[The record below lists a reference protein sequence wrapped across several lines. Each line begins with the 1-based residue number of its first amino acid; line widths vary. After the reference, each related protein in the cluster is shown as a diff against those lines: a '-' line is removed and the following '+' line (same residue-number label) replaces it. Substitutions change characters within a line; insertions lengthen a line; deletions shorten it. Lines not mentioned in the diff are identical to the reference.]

1 MSERA
6 QSRIQSRSKLE
17 RERKLVHQIRVG
29 VAVVLGSVVRIRAID
44 DVLDRLTLERH
55 ELLDDL
61 LKVLVRVFGLLSR
74 QTPGLGVD
82 AVVDHQ
88 APQRASLDGGGVD
101 ELDVVHTGEKQLFV
115 DGGDDL
121 VDDEIGGG
129 EV

>member
-1 MSERA
+1 VSERV

-74 QTPGLGVD
+74 QTPDLGVD